1 MCKPW
6 KVSKHKGKIKYNMIQ
21 NWKDTTKEMVG
32 IKSQYLLQIIVRNH
46 LHEIRLREKS
56 KENQH

>member
-21 NWKDTTKEMVG
+21 NGKDTTKEMVG